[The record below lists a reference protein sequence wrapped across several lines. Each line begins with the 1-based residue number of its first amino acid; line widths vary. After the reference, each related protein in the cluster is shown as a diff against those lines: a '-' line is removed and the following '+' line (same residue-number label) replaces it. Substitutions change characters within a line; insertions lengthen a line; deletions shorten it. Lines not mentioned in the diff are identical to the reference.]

1 MAKYVQNPAKAGTL
15 THIHQR
21 SETMYEVT
29 NNQKEQLLNQILNSF
44 ERLSQ
49 KGLVEDKRFIRE
61 MYRKVQKLPQG
72 KSLKGKEALKLRS
85 LIKSTKLK

>member
-15 THIHQR
+15 TLIHQR

-29 NNQKEQLLNQILNSF
+29 NNQKEQLLNQVLSTL
-44 ERLSQ
+44 ESLSQ
-49 KGLVEDKRFIRE
+49 KGLVNETKFILE

-72 KSLKGKEALKLRS
+72 KSLSGREALELRS
-85 LIKSTKLK
+85 LIKNTNLK

>member
-21 SETMYEVT
+21 SDTMYEVT
-29 NNQKEQLLNQILNSF
+29 NNQKEQLLNQILSTF
-44 ERLSQ
+44 ESLSQ
-49 KGLVEDKRFIRE
+49 KGLVKETRFILE

-72 KSLKGKEALKLRS
+72 KSLSGREALKLRS
-85 LIKSTKLK
+85 IIKSTKLQ

>member
-29 NNQKEQLLNQILNSF
+29 NNQKEQLLNQILSTF
-44 ERLSQ
+44 ESLSQ
-49 KGLVEDKRFIRE
+49 KGLIKEAKFILE

-72 KSLKGKEALKLRS
+72 KSLNGRKAFKLRS
-85 LIKSTKLK
+85 LIKNTNLK

>member
-21 SETMYEVT
+21 SDTMYKVT
-29 NNQKEQLLNQILNSF
+29 NNQKEQLLNQILSTF
-44 ERLSQ
+44 ESLSQ
-49 KGLVEDKRFIRE
+49 KGLIKEAKFILE

-72 KSLKGKEALKLRS
+72 KSLNGREAFKLRS
-85 LIKSTKLK
+85 LIKNTNLK

>member
-15 THIHQR
+15 THFHQR

-29 NNQKEQLLNQILNSF
+29 NNQKEQLLNQILNTS
-44 ERLSQ
+44 ESLSQ
-49 KGLVEDKRFIRE
+49 KGLVKDKRFILE

-72 KSLKGKEALKLRS
+72 KSLKGKEAFRLRS
-85 LIKSTKLK
+85 LIKSTSLK

>member
-44 ERLSQ
+44 ESLSQ
-49 KGLVEDKRFIRE
+49 KGLIEETRFIFE
-61 MYRKVQKLPQG
+61 MYRKVQKLPQS

-85 LIKSTKLK
+85 LIKSTNLK